1 MNLINTNQFSPIG
14 GDESTSVPSSGLEA
28 MFPRVSGDELVSGA
42 LTVFDI
48 SFSPCERG

>member
-1 MNLINTNQFSPIG
+1 MSPG
-14 GDESTSVPSSGLEA
+14 YVCFPHGMSG
-28 MFPRVSGDELVSGA
+28 FPRVSGDELVSGA